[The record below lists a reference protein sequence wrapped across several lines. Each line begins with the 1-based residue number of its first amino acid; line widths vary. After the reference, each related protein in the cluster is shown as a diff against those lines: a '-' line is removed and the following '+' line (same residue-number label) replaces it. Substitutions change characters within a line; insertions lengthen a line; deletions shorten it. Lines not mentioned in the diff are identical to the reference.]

1 MKMIIQNQ
9 PSSLPCGDE
18 QNGAAKAAA
27 SRFTFPECTERGCHL
42 AGSDPLLCAKT
53 VDIEF
58 AFFTE
63 EQVGRRQLCL
73 PNDGNIIT
81 NSKIVV
87 KIFDID
93 IFI

>member
-9 PSSLPCGDE
+9 PPSFPCGDE

-27 SRFTFPECTERGCHL
+27 SRATFPKCTERGCQL

-53 VDIEF
+53 VDIEL

-63 EQVGRRQLCL
+63 EQVGRRLLCL
-73 PNDGNIIT
+73 SHDGNIIT

-87 KIFDID
+87 KIFDVD